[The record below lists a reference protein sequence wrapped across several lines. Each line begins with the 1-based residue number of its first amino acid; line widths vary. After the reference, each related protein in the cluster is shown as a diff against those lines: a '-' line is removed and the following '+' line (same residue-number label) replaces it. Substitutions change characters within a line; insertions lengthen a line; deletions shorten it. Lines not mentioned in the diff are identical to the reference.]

1 MTVVINGTTGIDT
14 GTGSLI
20 AADSTTPTYLDL
32 FEDTDNGSNYVRLI
46 APTSVASN
54 KTITLPDATGTMV
67 VGSAAVSAVGQIPFS
82 TDGSS
87 YTPTAKIVSGSAV
100 TCAGQTSIDFTGIPS
115 WVKRITVMF
124 NGVSTSGTSS
134 FLIRIGSGSIAT
146 ANYSSVASSYAN
158 ALGTSTAGFILTQ
171 ANVAGSV
178 YNGHAVITNISG
190 NIWIASSI
198 LLPSGG
204 QSGQSSGGTSATAIS
219 GTLDQIRITT
229 VNGTD
234 TFDTTPSA
242 GTINIIYE

>member
-1 MTVVINGTTGIDT
+1 MATTITTGNSTNGGAIISSDNTGILELKT
-14 GTGSLI
+14 GTGSG
-20 AADSTTPTYLDL
+20 TTGLTINASQNTTLAGTL
-32 FEDTDNGSNYVRLI
+32 SAGAI
-46 APTSVASN
+46 TSSGLV
-54 KTITLPDATGTMV
+54 TGATG
-67 VGSAAVSAVGQIPFS
+67 ALYP
-82 TDGSS
+82 
-87 YTPTAKIVSGSAV
+87 IVSGTAV

-158 ALGTSTAGFILTQ
+158 ALNSSTAGFVLTQ

-190 NIWIASSI
+190 NIWIASSV

-242 GTINIIYE
+242 GSINIMWE

>member
-20 AADSTTPTYLDL
+20 AADATTPTYLDL

-46 APTSVASN
+46 APTSIASN
-54 KTITLPDATGTMV
+54 RTLTLPDGTGTFV
-67 VGSAAVSAVGQIPFS
+67 VNGVNG
-82 TDGSS
+82 TL
-87 YTPTAKIVSGSAV
+87 VSGTSV
-100 TCAGQTSIDFTGIPS
+100 TCAGQTSIDFLSIPS
-115 WVKRITVMF
+115 WAKRITVMF

-158 ALGTSTAGFILTQ
+158 ALNSSTAGFVLTQ

-190 NIWIASSI
+190 NIWIASSV

-242 GTINIIYE
+242 GTINILYE

>member
-1 MTVVINGTTGIDT
+1 MATIITAGNATDGLKITPDNTGILELKT
-14 GTGSLI
+14 GTGAGTTALTLNASQNATLAGTLQVAGVTTSLY
-20 AADSTTPTYLDL
+20 P
-32 FEDTDNGSNYVRLI
+32 
-46 APTSVASN
+46 
-54 KTITLPDATGTMV
+54 
-67 VGSAAVSAVGQIPFS
+67 
-82 TDGSS
+82 
-87 YTPTAKIVSGSAV
+87 IVSGTSV
-100 TCAGQTSIDFTGIPS
+100 TCAGQTAIDFSSIPS
-115 WVKRITVMF
+115 WAKRITVMF

-158 ALGTSTAGFILTQ
+158 ALSTSTAGFVLTQ

-190 NIWIASSI
+190 NIWIASSV

-242 GTINIIYE
+242 GTINIMWE